1 MKKII
6 LLVFVTLFCCIDY
19 SQAQTTEKKMTR
31 QEKKEAQKAMEQALF
46 EEARQ
51 AIENKAFTLEADR
64 VIFKRGRNA
73 FVSSNTNF
81 VMVDDDRASVQVAFN
96 IPASG
101 PNGLGGVTV
110 DGNVS
115 GYKIKTDKSGQ
126 ELVSD
131 EIISPNACH
140 NGVIYYNGTD
150 KDHNL
155 YALDT
160 RSDSTSLLLEGN
172 ICYPVYAY
180 DYIYYMDAS
189 SNYRLCR
196 YSLSTGAVEVLTEDR
211 VDTYNVGSGY
221 VYYQKNDADAP
232 ALMRMEA
239 DGSNPEV
246 VALGIYS
253 DINLTSQYA
262 YFHEFN
268 SDVPMKRTPHSY
280 IEVSDFNAAKQAA
293 MASD

>member
-81 VMVDDDRASVQVAFN
+81 VMVDGDKSSVQVAFN

-115 GYKIKTDKSGQ
+115 GYKIKTDKKGSIYLTMSVISAQ
-126 ELVSD
+126 VS
-131 EIISPNACH
+131 ITLP
-140 NGVIYYNGTD
+140 Y
-150 KDHNL
+150 
-155 YALDT
+155 
-160 RSDSTSLLLEGN
+160 
-172 ICYPVYAY
+172 
-180 DYIYYMDAS
+180 
-189 SNYRLCR
+189 
-196 YSLSTGAVEVLTEDR
+196 
-211 VDTYNVGSGY
+211 
-221 VYYQKNDADAP
+221 
-232 ALMRMEA
+232 
-239 DGSNPEV
+239 GSNNATV
-246 VALGIYS
+246 
-253 DINLTSQYA
+253 DIRPN
-262 YFHEFN
+262 FN
-268 SDVPMKRTPHSY
+268 SNRLTLSGEILPLDKSNIFKGRS
-280 IEVSDFNAAKQAA
+280 F
-293 MASD
+293 

>member
-6 LLVFVTLFCCIDY
+6 LLVFVTLFCCVGY

-81 VMVDDDRASVQVAFN
+81 VMVDGDKSSVQVAFN

-115 GYKIKTDKSGQ
+115 GYKIKTDKKGSIYLTMSVMGVGISAQVSITLPYGSNNATVDILPNFNSSHMTLSGQ
-126 ELVSD
+126 ILPLKKANVFK
-131 EIISPNACH
+131 
-140 NGVIYYNGTD
+140 G
-150 KDHNL
+150 
-155 YALDT
+155 
-160 RSDSTSLLLEGN
+160 RSL
-172 ICYPVYAY
+172 
-180 DYIYYMDAS
+180 
-189 SNYRLCR
+189 
-196 YSLSTGAVEVLTEDR
+196 
-211 VDTYNVGSGY
+211 
-221 VYYQKNDADAP
+221 
-232 ALMRMEA
+232 
-239 DGSNPEV
+239 
-246 VALGIYS
+246 
-253 DINLTSQYA
+253 
-262 YFHEFN
+262 
-268 SDVPMKRTPHSY
+268 
-280 IEVSDFNAAKQAA
+280 
-293 MASD
+293 